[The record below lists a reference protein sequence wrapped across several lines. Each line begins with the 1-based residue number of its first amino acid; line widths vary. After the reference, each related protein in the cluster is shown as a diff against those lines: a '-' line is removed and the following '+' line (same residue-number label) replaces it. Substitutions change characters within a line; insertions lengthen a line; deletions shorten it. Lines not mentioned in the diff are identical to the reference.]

1 MYVCVHPTQCINCC
15 FISRAEA
22 LTRKTTAPAEKTKRK
37 IMDKCFICWCGR
49 VRRPVSA
56 FTPRS
61 QRDGGNLCIR
71 SVKLSKNN
79 DKHLCACVCVFAFSS
94 FVVVPQLVP
103 CPFLPLF
110 SSNCQIFL
118 QTKDVLKNRE
128 REIVWNRPRPHMSQ
142 VLLQVSSWESHHHPP
157 TQVSGVLSDS
167 LTFYPLYRAKGNRW
181 LVSTSSVR
189 GRRSLIW
196 WTKQPCGWWC
206 NRVQTAG
213 FQISKSKEKLI
224 NAELI
229 PTETWFKHD

>member
-1 MYVCVHPTQCINCC
+1 MCACVCPPYTVHKLLLYQQSGGPDEKNNCA
-15 FISRAEA
+15 SR
-22 LTRKTTAPAEKTKRK
+22 K
-37 IMDKCFICWCGR
+37 DKKKNNGQVFHLLVWESQKM
-49 VRRPVSA
+49 RPVSA

-128 REIVWNRPRPHMSQ
+128 REIV
-142 VLLQVSSWESHHHPP
+142 
-157 TQVSGVLSDS
+157 
-167 LTFYPLYRAKGNRW
+167 
-181 LVSTSSVR
+181 
-189 GRRSLIW
+189 
-196 WTKQPCGWWC
+196 
-206 NRVQTAG
+206 
-213 FQISKSKEKLI
+213 
-224 NAELI
+224 
-229 PTETWFKHD
+229 